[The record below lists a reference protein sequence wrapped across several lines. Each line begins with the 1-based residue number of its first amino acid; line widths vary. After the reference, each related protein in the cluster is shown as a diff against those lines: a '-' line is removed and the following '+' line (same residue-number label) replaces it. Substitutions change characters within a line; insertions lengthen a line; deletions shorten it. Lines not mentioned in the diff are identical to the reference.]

1 MRDVRELLS
10 QLRDIEPPEGLKER
24 ILLSTVRRS
33 RLYRLVALASAAA
46 IVVGLA
52 LGLFLGGL
60 FVGQNQAQKEAVKL
74 LEGIRQTSRPLEES
88 SMMLLE
94 AIVLTM
100 RTTSMVQSQDEEVV
114 KDEGI

>member
-46 IVVGLA
+46 IA
-52 LGLFLGGL
+52 LCASG
-60 FVGQNQAQKEAVKL
+60 V
-74 LEGIRQTSRPLEES
+74 S
-88 SMMLLE
+88 
-94 AIVLTM
+94 
-100 RTTSMVQSQDEEVV
+100 TT
-114 KDEGI
+114 